1 MKINNLIN
9 KRILIWGY
17 GLEGK
22 SAADLLIKKGIKNKI
37 LVATAN
43 KIDVDATNIDFILE
57 NDILNHINEIDV
69 VIKSSGVSS
78 YKKEIEILRNNNI
91 VVTTILNILLAEVAE
106 HKNAKT
112 IGITGTKGKSTTAS
126 ICNHILQNL
135 NYKSILLGNI
145 GISFLDVI
153 DDIDNYD
160 YLVLELSSYQ
170 AKELSFNL
178 DYSIILNLFP
188 EHIDWHLNHEN
199 YFKDKLNIVKYAK
212 NPIINTNDNT
222 INNYLTEKKENY
234 LYFNTKNGFYVKD
247 NYIFDGDKKIFD
259 INSIENIKG
268 NHIFGNICAILEFL
282 KQEKIDIIKA
292 LNTLKTFKTLEH
304 RLEVFYNNK
313 ETNTIFV
320 DDSISTIPEATIEAL
335 KTFKNNEIFLV
346 LGGFD
351 REQDYSYLVNFI
363 NDESNVKKI
372 FLLGPTGKR
381 LEELFKNNNKKNI
394 EVKYF
399 ENLEDLVKSIKSHN
413 LHNKT
418 VLLSP
423 ASPSYGMFKN
433 FEERGNKFKELIKVG

>member
-1 MKINNLIN
+1 MKISELIN
-9 KRILIWGY
+9 KKILIWGY

-22 SAADLLIKKGIKNKI
+22 SITDLLIRKGIKNKI
-37 LVATAN
+37 LVATSN
-43 KIDVDATNIDFILE
+43 EINIKDDNIEFILE
-57 NDILNHINEIDV
+57 NDILNHIDKIDI

-78 YKKEIEILRNNNI
+78 YKKEIEILRKNNI
-91 VVTTILNILLAEVAE
+91 MITTILNILLAEVE
-106 HKNAKT
+106 KHKNTKT

-135 NYKSILLGNI
+135 GYKSILLGNI

-170 AKELSFNL
+170 CKELNFYL

-212 NPIINTNDNT
+212 NPIINANDNT
-222 INNYLTEKKENY
+222 INKYLIEKKENY
-234 LYFNTKNGFYVKD
+234 SYFNTINGFYVEK
-247 NYIFDGDKKIFD
+247 NYIFDNNKEIFN
-259 INSIENIKG
+259 INSIDNIKG

-282 KQEKIDIIKA
+282 KKENINILNA
-292 LNTLKTFKTLEH
+292 LNTLKTFKTLKH

-313 ETNTIFV
+313 ETNTIFI

-335 KTFKNNEIFLV
+335 KTFENNEIFLI

-351 REQDYSYLVNFI
+351 REQNYNNLVDFI
-363 NDESNVKKI
+363 NNKSSVKKV
-372 FLLGPTGKR
+372 FLLGQTGKR
-381 LEELFKNNNKKNI
+381 LEKLFENNNKNI
-394 EVKYF
+394 EIKYF
-399 ENLEDLVKSIKSHN
+399 ENLEELVKSIKSNN
-413 LHNKT
+413 LTNT
-418 VLLSP
+418 AVLLSP

-433 FEERGNKFKELIKVG
+433 FEERGDKFQNLIK